1 MESSE
6 LARFNPW
13 WTTGKVREALLE
25 RFRRKA
31 YYAAEK
37 ELERRQ
43 ATLIW
48 GMRRMGKTVLI
59 YQLIDKLLRSGTS
72 PKSILYFSF
81 DEAPSSIDAVLDAYQ
96 RVVLN
101 RAFESSAGRIYIFFD
116 EIQKAEDWE
125 DKVKLHYD
133 LYPNLKFVLTGSAS
147 VPLRR
152 RSRESMAGRMLSLLV
167 GPLSFEEFLELSGKA
182 VRDIKMNP
190 RLWDRDLA
198 PLFHRY
204 LRYGSFP
211 ELVGEEDE
219 ERARNYIR
227 EGIVERVIYRDLP
240 SEFGLRDVELLRALF
255 YIVAANPG
263 AITNYREVSKNLGR
277 DQRVVSDYF
286 GYLEYGLLTRSVY
299 NYRGSPVA
307 SARKAKKVYLGTP
320 DLALASGQE
329 NPAKLLE
336 NFVLV
341 KTDARFF
348 YRDGFEVDFVLPEGE
363 GLTAVEVKERG
374 TDARQ
379 LRLFDRKFDGRV
391 KRKLLVTM
399 ERGAVEGA
407 EAIPAWE
414 FALL

>member
-1 MESSE
+1 MELSE

-13 WTTGKVREALLE
+13 WTTGRVREALLE
-25 RFRRKA
+25 RFKRKA

-48 GMRRMGKTVLI
+48 GMRRMGKTVLT
-59 YQLIDKLLRSGTS
+59 YQLIDKLLKGGTS
-72 PKSILYFSF
+72 PKNILYFSF
-81 DEAPSSIDAVLDAYQ
+81 DEASSSVDAVLEAYQ
-96 RVVLN
+96 REVLN
-101 RAFESSAGRIYIFFD
+101 RTFESSSGRIYVFFD
-116 EIQKAEDWE
+116 EIQKADDWE
-125 DKVKLHYD
+125 NKVKLHYD
-133 LYPNLKFVLTGSAS
+133 LYPGVKFVLTGSAS
-147 VPLRR
+147 VQLRR
-152 RSRESMAGRMLSLLV
+152 RSRESMAGRMFSLLV
-167 GPLSFEEFLELSGKA
+167 EPLSFEEFLELSGKPVEA
-182 VRDIKMNP
+182 IKKDP
-190 RLWDRDLA
+190 RLWDRELA

-219 ERARNYIR
+219 ERARSYIR
-227 EGIVERVIYRDLP
+227 DGIVERVIYRDLP

-255 YIVAANPG
+255 NIVAASPG
-263 AITNYREVSKNLGR
+263 AITSYREVSKDLGR
-277 DQRVVSDYF
+277 DQRTVSDYF

-299 NYRGSPVA
+299 NYRGSPIA

-320 DLALASGQE
+320 NLASGE
-329 NPAKLLE
+329 EKASKLLE
-336 NFVLV
+336 NFVLM

-348 YRDGFEVDFVLPEGE
+348 YRDGFEVDFVLADGE

-379 LRLFDRKFDGRV
+379 LRLFGRKFGGRV

-399 ERGAVEGA
+399 ERGTVEGA

>member
-1 MESSE
+1 MELSE

-13 WTTGKVREALLE
+13 WTTGRVREALLE
-25 RFRRKA
+25 RFKRKA

-48 GMRRMGKTVLI
+48 GMRRMGKTVLT
-59 YQLIDKLLRSGTS
+59 YQLIDKLLKGGTS
-72 PKSILYFSF
+72 PKNILYFSF
-81 DEAPSSIDAVLDAYQ
+81 DEASSSVDAVLEAYQ
-96 RVVLN
+96 REALN
-101 RAFESSAGRIYIFFD
+101 RTFESSSGRIYVFFD
-116 EIQKAEDWE
+116 EIQKADDWE
-125 DKVKLHYD
+125 NKVKLHYD
-133 LYPNLKFVLTGSAS
+133 LYPGVKFVLTGSAS
-147 VPLRR
+147 VQLRR
-152 RSRESMAGRMLSLLV
+152 RSRESMAGRMFSLLV
-167 GPLSFEEFLELSGKA
+167 EPLSFEEFLELSGKPVEA
-182 VRDIKMNP
+182 IKKDP
-190 RLWDRDLA
+190 RLWDRELA

-219 ERARNYIR
+219 ERARSYIR
-227 EGIVERVIYRDLP
+227 DGIVERVIYRDLP

-255 YIVAANPG
+255 NIVAANPG
-263 AITNYREVSKNLGR
+263 AITSYREVSKDLGR
-277 DQRVVSDYF
+277 DQRTVSDYF

-299 NYRGSPVA
+299 NYRGSPIA

-320 DLALASGQE
+320 NLASGE
-329 NPAKLLE
+329 EKASKLLE
-336 NFVLV
+336 NFVLM

-348 YRDGFEVDFVLPEGE
+348 YRDGFEVDFVLADGE

-379 LRLFDRKFDGRV
+379 LRLFGRKFGGRV

-399 ERGAVEGA
+399 ERGTVEGA